1 MHIVLVIQKF
11 NRIVAISFHDVSVS
25 RKQTGPNRMAILY
38 YSFALHCFKCVFL
51 DHMSTM
57 RRRDELLEQTY
68 ELLSITWSKNAIFH
82 K

>member
-1 MHIVLVIQKF
+1 
-11 NRIVAISFHDVSVS
+11 
-25 RKQTGPNRMAILY
+25 MAILH

-51 DHMSTM
+51 DHMSTL